1 MHEIYKDKKVDPL
14 MAYVGVFCA
23 LMGLL
28 ILTVGVYY
36 IPFEDLTVG
45 GVNLGWLNTAIAL
58 TIAITKALLV
68 MIVFMHLQHS
78 SKLTWAVAGAGFVFL
93 VIMITFTFADYQSRG
108 VIPEAMRVPV
118 SQIKAIPAE
127 H

>member
-1 MHEIYKDKKVDPL
+1 MHDIYQDKKVDPL
-14 MAYVGVFCA
+14 RAYLGVFVA
-23 LMGLL
+23 LMALL

-36 IPFEDLTVG
+36 IPFEDLSVG

-58 TIAITKALLV
+58 AIAITKALLV

-93 VIMITFTFADYQSRG
+93 IIMMTFFFTDYQSRG
-108 VIPEAMRVPV
+108 MIPEAMRVPV
-118 SQIKAIPAE
+118 SHIHAIPLE